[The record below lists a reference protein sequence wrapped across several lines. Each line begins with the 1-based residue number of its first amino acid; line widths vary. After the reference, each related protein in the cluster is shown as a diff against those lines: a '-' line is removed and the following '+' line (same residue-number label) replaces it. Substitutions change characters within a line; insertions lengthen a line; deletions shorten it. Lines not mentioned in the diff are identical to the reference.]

1 LDNYLYDFHN
11 PFCLSGRGVFLAFIM
26 TKKNTDLNRIEVVLA
41 ELGMSHRELA
51 AGVGQGEVTISRYCN
66 NRRQPSLKILNAMA
80 NYMKVDV
87 RRLLVPNKFAT
98 ADAQSK

>member
-1 LDNYLYDFHN
+1 
-11 PFCLSGRGVFLAFIM
+11 M
-26 TKKNTDLNRIEVVLA
+26 KNKNADLNRIEVVLA

-51 AGVGQGEVTISRYCN
+51 AGVGLGEVTISRYCN
-66 NRRQPSLKILNAMA
+66 NKRQPSLKILNAIA

-98 ADAQSK
+98 PDAQGK